1 MRLTDRTDHTG
12 RTDRTGRTGRAAGFS
27 MIEVLVTVVITAIG
41 LLGLAKMQA
50 AALGNTHVA
59 RVRSLIAL
67 QTESLA
73 AMMQANRAYWAA
85 GTVPARVAMQGNA
98 VTASGAGN
106 PLSAAANCR
115 DGACSPAQLAA
126 ADLQGW
132 ATAMQARF
140 PGYDAELNC
149 VNMAA
154 PPVNCSVTVSW
165 SEKTIAMHRNTALG
179 AQAQTSVQRFTLHI
193 QP

>member
-1 MRLTDRTDHTG
+1 MRLASRAG
-12 RTDRTGRTGRAAGFS
+12 RSAGFS

-67 QTESLA
+67 QAESLA
-73 AMMQANRAYWAA
+73 TMMQANRAYWAA
-85 GTVPARVAMQGNA
+85 ATVPARVVMQGNA
-98 VTASGAGN
+98 VTESGAGN
-106 PLSAAANCR
+106 PLNTPANCR
-115 DGACSPAQLAA
+115 DSACNPAQLAA
-126 ADLQGW
+126 ADLQAW
-132 ATAMQARF
+132 AAAMQARF
-140 PGYDAELNC
+140 PGYGAVLDC

-154 PPVNCSVTVSW
+154 PPVSCSVTVSW
-165 SEKTIAMHRNTALG
+165 GEKYVAMHRNTALG